1 MPIIYLSP
9 STQEW
14 NYYVNGGTEE
24 EYMNLLADKMVPY
37 LDASGI
43 RYDRNTPSMTAAD
56 SIAASNA
63 GNFDLHLALHSNAA
77 PEGQYGTSRGSIA
90 FYYPGSIQGK
100 WAADIIA
107 NNLRSIY
114 PLPDKV
120 RAVSTTTLGEV
131 RKVRAPAVLLELAF
145 HDNPDDAAWI
155 KNNLDEIARNLVL
168 SVTEFFGL
176 PFLTPIPARSGMS
189 TLSLLSVSD
198 GPETCLRHW
207 CSSRYLH
214 IPPLHREFQSPL
226 PHSSPP
232 VPGADP
238 PLSDGLSHRTRRTA
252 YEPFTPNN
260 SG

>member
-1 MPIIYLSP
+1 MTSTWP
-9 STQEW
+9 ST
-14 NYYVNGGTEE
+14 
-24 EYMNLLADKMVPY
+24 P
-37 LDASGI
+37 
-43 RYDRNTPSMTAAD
+43 TP
-56 SIAASNA
+56 
-63 GNFDLHLALHSNAA
+63 A

-176 PFLTPIPARSGMS
+176 PFLTPIPARSGMVDVNWG
-189 TLSLLSVSD
+189 SLNIRSRPSLDAPVLAQAPD
-198 GPETCLRHW
+198 GALLTIINQWQDWYLVNYNGTIGYAQRQLRDAELMQGGFYGYP
-207 CSSRYLH
+207 CCQTGRY
-214 IPPLHREFQSPL
+214 PVLHRPFPRRAHVPSAGGQS
-226 PHSSPP
+226 
-232 VPGADP
+232 
-238 PLSDGLSHRTRRTA
+238 
-252 YEPFTPNN
+252 TP
-260 SG
+260 

>member
-77 PEGQYGTSRGSIA
+77 PEGQYGTSRGSI
-90 FYYPGSIQGK
+90 
-100 WAADIIA
+100 
-107 NNLRSIY
+107 Y

-176 PFLTPIPARSGMS
+176 PFLTPIPARSGMVDVNWGS
-189 TLSLLSVSD
+189 LNIRSRPSLDAPVLAQAPDGALLTIINQWQDWYLVNYNGTIGYAKDSFVTL
-198 GPETCLRHW
+198 
-207 CSSRYLH
+207 
-214 IPPLHREFQSPL
+214 
-226 PHSSPP
+226 
-232 VPGADP
+232 
-238 PLSDGLSHRTRRTA
+238 
-252 YEPFTPNN
+252 N
-260 SG
+260 